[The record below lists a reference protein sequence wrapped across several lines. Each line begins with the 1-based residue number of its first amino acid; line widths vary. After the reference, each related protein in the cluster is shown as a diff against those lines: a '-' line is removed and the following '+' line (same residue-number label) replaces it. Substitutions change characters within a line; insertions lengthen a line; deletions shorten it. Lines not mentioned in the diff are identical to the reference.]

1 MLNRS
6 IISNPE
12 YAIEQD
18 KIIAIY
24 TIISKDINIEKH
36 NKINQLNIICSQEI
50 EKGKLCFN
58 NNFYRFNKDEDQ
70 INYTQQLLEIIDDTA
85 SGNNIMEN

>member
-36 NKINQLNIICSQEI
+36 NKYKFVFEFAKKFL
-50 EKGKLCFN
+50 
-58 NNFYRFNKDEDQ
+58 D
-70 INYTQQLLEIIDDTA
+70 EIIAKHPDLD
-85 SGNNIMEN
+85 SSILEKHLQQESKGV